1 MTLPMATLSR
11 LGRLFA
17 RLATHRERQRAE
29 SSLRDLAL
37 AFDTG
42 PVLASVEPAQCLVDA
57 AQRLGLHLEQGDV
70 DVALDIRVGHFEV
83 ITHVREAIGAPVAD
97 AILDL
102 IVQRAPAVAQDLRQD
117 RVPYGG
123 VEHDGLLRHTACRKR
138 PTTSVR
144 L

>member
-1 MTLPMATLSR
+1 MALFR

-17 RLATHRERQRAE
+17 RLATHRERQRTE

-42 PVLASVEPAQCLVDA
+42 PVLARVEPAQRLVDA
-57 AQRLGLHLEQGDV
+57 AQRLGLDLEQGDI

-83 ITHVREAIGAPVAD
+83 ITHIGEAVGAPVAD

-102 IVQRAPAVAQDLRQD
+102 IVQARA
-117 RVPYGG
+117 
-123 VEHDGLLRHTACRKR
+123 DGRSGSASRSRSVWWCR
-138 PTTSVR
+138 S
-144 L
+144 